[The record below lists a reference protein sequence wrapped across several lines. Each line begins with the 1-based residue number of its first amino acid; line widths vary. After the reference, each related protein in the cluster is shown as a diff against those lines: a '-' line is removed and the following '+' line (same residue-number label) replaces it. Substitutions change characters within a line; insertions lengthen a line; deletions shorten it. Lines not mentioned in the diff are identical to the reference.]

1 MATPLNGNKLG
12 VYIDVDDNAT
22 TSTTSERLVALAT
35 NASLSFSNATIEV
48 SSKKTNDGGTL
59 LDSGTSLTHAIA
71 GASSWSISCEG
82 LLDLSTPAQSDDHT
96 TDASGTGEH
105 GFVNLIN
112 LAVTRK
118 KVYVY
123 FKDASATT
131 TTGTEL
137 CGTAFIESI
146 EASGGVDDFS
156 TYSVTFKGDG
166 DLSVQ
171 AT

>member
-12 VYIDVDDNAT
+12 VYVDVDNAASGT
-22 TSTTSERLVALAT
+22 AERLVALAT

-59 LDSGTSLTHAIA
+59 LDTGTSLTHAIA

-82 LLDLSTPAQSDDHT
+82 LLDLATPAATSDHT
-96 TDASGTGEH
+96 DDATGSDEH

-112 LAVTRK
+112 LALART
-118 KVYVY
+118 KVGVY

-131 TTGTEL
+131 GTGSEL
-137 CGTAFIESI
+137 YGTAFIESI
-146 EASGGVDDFS
+146 EASGGVDDFA

-166 DLSVQ
+166 DLTVAS
-171 AT
+171 T